1 MIEDVALLT
10 REVTVAPTAG
20 STYIFGQRSKDQT
33 MLPFLTVLMN
43 NTRTQQSNAAICYT
57 AIKSCMYGCIYT
69 HGRSTALTCMLES

>member
-43 NTRTQQSNAAICYT
+43 NTRTQQ
-57 AIKSCMYGCIYT
+57 
-69 HGRSTALTCMLES
+69 